1 MAEATA
7 AATCRREL
15 DLEIPAD
22 EVTKK
27 LESVAKEFARVARV
41 PGFRPGKAPV
51 SLIRRRFADDIKGEV
66 VQSLVPQRV
75 EQAVT
80 EQKLTP
86 VSQPQVEQLDFTEG
100 QPLKF
105 RAVFEVLPEF
115 ELANYKDL
123 DLEMPVMDVTDDD
136 VTKEIESVRER
147 AAAFAPVEGRPAEN
161 GDHVQLKIMG
171 TTEGGGEPIQADT
184 VLCHIGAEET
194 MEPFNEN
201 LRGANT
207 GDHKNFDVTYPAD
220 YPDAKLVGKTYHYA
234 VEVLGIK
241 NKKLPELNDEF
252 AKDVSDATTLD
263 ELKKKVREG
272 LEAARDHK
280 HKDLL
285 HEKVLAA
292 VVKLHDFP
300 VPESLV
306 QHQMD
311 VRLERFVRQLAGQG
325 IDPRAVNFDWATLR
339 SRQQERASDD
349 VKAELIVDR
358 IATAENIDVTDEEV
372 KRSCGVTKLS
382 TGSRRIPEFA
392 PSPRRKPSHPN
403 RAPEVTIF
411 TQMKTFDESE
421 PEYRGTTL
429 IPMVVEQTSRGERAY
444 DIYSRLLKEH
454 IIFIGTP
461 IDDHVANLATAQMLF
476 LQAEDPE
483 RDIQLYIN
491 SPGGSITAGFAIYDT
506 MQFVKP
512 DVVTTCI
519 GQAASIAAVLLVG
532 GAPKKRFALPNARI
546 LIHQPWMSGLGG
558 QATDIDLHAK
568 EILRMRM
575 MINKLLAQHSGQS
588 VERIEKDVE
597 RDFIMNPEQA
607 KEYGMIDEIIYKHR

>member
-1 MAEATA
+1 MADAT

-66 VQSLVPQRV
+66 VQSLVPERV
-75 EQAVT
+75 EKAVS

-86 VSQPQVEQLDFTEG
+86 VSQPQVEKLDFTEG

-115 ELANYKDL
+115 DLANYKDL
-123 DLEMPVMDVTDDD
+123 DLEMPAMDVTDDD
-136 VTKEIESVRER
+136 ISKEIETLCER

-161 GDHVQLKIMG
+161 GDYVQLKIMG
-171 TTEGGGEPIQADT
+171 SPEGGGEPIQADS

-207 GDHKNFDVTYPAD
+207 GDHKNFDVAYPAD
-220 YPDAKLVGKTYHYA
+220 YPDAKLAGKIYHYA

-252 AKDVSDATTLD
+252 AKDVSDAATLD
-263 ELKKKVREG
+263 ELKTKIREG
-272 LEAARDHK
+272 LEHQRDHK
-280 HKDLL
+280 HKELL
-285 HEKVLAA
+285 REKVLAA

-311 VRLERFVRQLAGQG
+311 VRLERVVRSLAAQG
-325 IDPRAVNFDWATLR
+325 VDPRAVNVDWVTLR

-372 KRSCGVTKLS
+372 NHEL
-382 TGSRRIPEFA
+382 
-392 PSPRRKPSHPN
+392 
-403 RAPEVTIF
+403 
-411 TQMKTFDESE
+411 
-421 PEYRGTTL
+421 
-429 IPMVVEQTSRGERAY
+429 
-444 DIYSRLLKEH
+444 EH
-454 IIFIGTP
+454 
-461 IDDHVANLATAQMLF
+461 
-476 LQAEDPE
+476 
-483 RDIQLYIN
+483 
-491 SPGGSITAGFAIYDT
+491 
-506 MQFVKP
+506 
-512 DVVTTCI
+512 
-519 GQAASIAAVLLVG
+519 AASHSGESAA
-532 GAPKKRFALPNARI
+532 AIHAR
-546 LIHQPWMSGLGG
+546 LTKQGTLDRMK
-558 QATDIDLHAK
+558 AK
-568 EILRMRM
+568 LRSD
-575 MINKLLAQHSGQS
+575 KTLDWLAQNS
-588 VERIEKDVE
+588 RIRTVAAAETK
-597 RDFIMNPEQA
+597 
-607 KEYGMIDEIIYKHR
+607 